1 MDNGPLAQ
9 VLLRTSEAGVGDP
22 PHSFRFILQVYRV
35 NSGDNG
41 TEFVREVE
49 EGLAYP
55 EYESGDTV
63 VANVGGLELET
74 EYQFAARAVN
84 MFGSSQV
91 SNLSN
96 PVLLNVSGEPLQ
108 YNDVIHYNLLVMWLC
123 SHVH

>member
-1 MDNGPLAQ
+1 MA
-9 VLLRTSEAGVGDP
+9 DP
-22 PHSFRFILQVYRV
+22 PHSFRFVLQVYRFDSRD
-35 NSGDNG
+35 NS

-63 VANVGGLELET
+63 IATVEDLELET

-84 MFGSSQV
+84 TFGTSQV

-108 YNDVIHYNLLVMWLC
+108 YMFLITGH
-123 SHVH
+123 